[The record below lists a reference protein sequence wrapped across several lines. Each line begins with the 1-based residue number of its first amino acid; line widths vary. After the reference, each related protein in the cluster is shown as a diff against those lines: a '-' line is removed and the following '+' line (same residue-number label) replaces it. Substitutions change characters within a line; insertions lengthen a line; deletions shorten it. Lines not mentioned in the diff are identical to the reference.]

1 MLRLI
6 PEDGELRGSI
16 RKRDGCWVF
25 VLDLGTDHATGA
37 RRQLYRRGFKT
48 KGQAERALSEALS
61 EIHRGK
67 FVRPTNGALSDYLIG
82 WLESR
87 RADLRPTTLYGY
99 EKIVTK
105 RIVPTIGHVKLS
117 ELDAVT
123 LEAWYTQL
131 LTIGGSNG
139 GRLSAKTVA
148 NIAGVLS
155 AALSDAVRLKLLR
168 HNPTADARL
177 PRREAREMTA
187 WTEGEASSFLDSVR
201 GERLYPLWR
210 LVLATGLRRGEL
222 CGLRWSDVDL
232 ESGRLEVAITRV
244 VAEEVVIGSPKTKA
258 GARLVALDAGTVAAL
273 AAWRQR
279 QAEERLAAGP
289 AWTDH
294 GVVFVDELGVPPH
307 PETITRWWNEAV
319 TRTAVRRIRL
329 HDARHTAATLAL
341 RAGVPLKVVT
351 QRLGHADVAVTMR
364 VYQHVT
370 AQDDRAAAE
379 ALGRALGDVL

>member
-1 MLRLI
+1 
-6 PEDGELRGSI
+6 
-16 RKRDGCWVF
+16 
-25 VLDLGTDHATGA
+25 
-37 RRQLYRRGFKT
+37 
-48 KGQAERALSEALS
+48 
-61 EIHRGK
+61 
-67 FVRPTNGALSDYLIG
+67 
-82 WLESR
+82 
-87 RADLRPTTLYGY
+87 
-99 EKIVTK
+99 
-105 RIVPTIGHVKLS
+105 
-117 ELDAVT
+117 
-123 LEAWYTQL
+123 
-131 LTIGGSNG
+131 
-139 GRLSAKTVA
+139 
-148 NIAGVLS
+148 
-155 AALSDAVRLKLLR
+155 
-168 HNPTADARL
+168 
-177 PRREAREMTA
+177 
-187 WTEGEASSFLDSVR
+187 
-201 GERLYPLWR
+201 
-210 LVLATGLRRGEL
+210 
-222 CGLRWSDVDL
+222 L

-273 AAWRQR
+273 AAWRRR